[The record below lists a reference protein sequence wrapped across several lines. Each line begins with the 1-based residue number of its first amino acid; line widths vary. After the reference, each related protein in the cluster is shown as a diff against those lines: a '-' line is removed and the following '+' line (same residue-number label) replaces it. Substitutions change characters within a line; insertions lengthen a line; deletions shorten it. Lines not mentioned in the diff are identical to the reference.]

1 MAIKS
6 DRKNQIKILS
16 EIFKL
21 EMGGVIRYMHYSF
34 MIMGHNRIPIQKWF
48 RDQSQESM
56 QHAIMV
62 GEKITSL
69 GGHPPLITA
78 PVAETASHK
87 IDEILRDCLKYEEE
101 ALRLYINL
109 VSAAGNDIALEEFA
123 RSFVRD
129 ETEHIE
135 ETEKMLRQNK

>member
-1 MAIKS
+1 MDKA
-6 DRKNQIKILS
+6 DRTEQIDILS

-21 EMGGVIRYMHYSF
+21 EMSGVIRYMHYSF
-34 MIMGHNRIPIQKWF
+34 MIMGNNRIPIQKWF

-56 QHAIMV
+56 QHAILV

-78 PVAETASHK
+78 PVQETANHK

-101 ALRLYINL
+101 ALTLYIKL
-109 VSAAGNDIALEEFA
+109 VTVAGSDIALEEMA
-123 RSFVRD
+123 RGFVRD

-135 ETEKMLRQNK
+135 ETQKMLRQNV